1 MRLNCTFKM
10 VKMINFADRLSRC
23 GARAQSLCGTW
34 GLPRSGIEP
43 CVSCVGGRILHHR
56 CSREALPP
64 CSDDCFL
71 SRHTMSTAH
80 SASWTVMLL
89 QLLCSCRWWASS
101 QPGLCTS
108 PNIAQWYTFLGVKI
122 AGSKVTAM
130 WRICRHVSRSPFAWA
145 PSVGA
150 PSRHPTFTH
159 ALCFGSFFFCCARR
173 HVTS

>member
-1 MRLNCTFKM
+1 M
-10 VKMINFADRLSRC
+10 
-23 GARAQSLCGTW
+23 W

-43 CVSCVGGRILHHR
+43 RVSCVGGRILHHR

-71 SRHTMSTAH
+71 SRHTVSTAR

-101 QPGLCTS
+101 QPGLCTN

-145 PSVGA
+145 PSVVA

-159 ALCFGSFFFCCARR
+159 ALCFGSFFLLCQSACDILAPPARDQTHTPCTGSVASQPLGR
-173 HVTS
+173 WGSP

>member
-1 MRLNCTFKM
+1 M
-10 VKMINFADRLSRC
+10 
-23 GARAQSLCGTW
+23 W

-43 CVSCVGGRILHHR
+43 RVSCVGGRILHHR

-71 SRHTMSTAH
+71 SRHTVSTAR

-101 QPGLCTS
+101 QPGLCTN

-130 WRICRHVSRSPFAWA
+130 WRICRHVPDRPSPGLHQSVPPPDTPPSLTLSALALFFLLCQAACDILA
-145 PSVGA
+145 PPA
-150 PSRHPTFTH
+150 RDQTH
-159 ALCFGSFFFCCARR
+159 TPCTGSLASQPLGRWG
-173 HVTS
+173 SP